1 MTAVTGSRGSCK
13 DSQEDSFEYRGL
25 GRVRALLK
33 SHVFIL
39 SRFGPLFPAT
49 TLQPVGMDMVD
60 SNTVIV
66 DRSPQAADP
75 SFKLKNTT
83 NSRSS
88 DIQELL
94 NEDNPQTR
102 KIYYFQ
108 NCGTVY
114 MPVDSFNARGV
125 RMKDCGNNVSQVTCL
140 LFFFSFPFS

>member
-25 GRVRALLK
+25 GRVKTLLK

-39 SRFGPLFPAT
+39 SRFGPLFLAT
-49 TLQPVGMDMVD
+49 TLQPVGMD

-75 SFKLKNTT
+75 SLKRTT

-88 DIQELL
+88 DMQELL

-140 LFFFSFPFS
+140 LFFFSFSILMI

>member
-13 DSQEDSFEYRGL
+13 DSFKYRGL
-25 GRVRALLK
+25 GRVKTLLK

-39 SRFGPLFPAT
+39 SRFGPLFLAT

-75 SFKLKNTT
+75 SLKRTT

-88 DIQELL
+88 DMQELL

-125 RMKDCGNNVSQVTCL
+125 RMKDCGNNVSQVTCWL
-140 LFFFSFPFS
+140 FSFLSPFS